1 VNKFL
6 RFMAAAPLLASIGT
20 TSSKAPSKADG
31 RSALQGHRGCCQPPA
46 PLKHRGF
53 RQRRQRTR
61 QAKSVLSLVTATVI
75 PNQHPRGAK
84 CLYGFLKAIS
94 VAVSLPRHGVGGANR
109 SDLGLCIGVRR
120 SRLGSR
126 VSYGIPQRRKRRYC
140 RSHLQ
145 GRPSGGGGLTALPF
159 INAAIPRHQ
168 PRLADPPV

>member
-20 TSSKAPSKADG
+20 TSSKAPSKLTDG
-31 RSALQGHRGCCQPPA
+31 QLYKATAGAANLQLP
-46 PLKHRGF
+46 
-53 RQRRQRTR
+53 
-61 QAKSVLSLVTATVI
+61 
-75 PNQHPRGAK
+75 
-84 CLYGFLKAIS
+84 S
-94 VAVSLPRHGVGGANR
+94 VAVPLPRHGVGGANR

-159 INAAIPRHQ
+159 INAGIPRHR